1 MIVDFLLND
10 FIVDAGG
17 SETVDVIAICLV
29 EDWRTAFVVADLVA
43 SLVGISKVAAVV
55 TKVVITVGDV
65 LVYSVPECV
74 AVFDDCL
81 TELLFVDVN
90 GSFVTV
96 EFEEI
101 DITLFFVEYVAE
113 PVDGCFMTLVVL
125 TVDVL

>member
-1 MIVDFLLND
+1 M
-10 FIVDAGG
+10 
-17 SETVDVIAICLV
+17 
-29 EDWRTAFVVADLVA
+29 
-43 SLVGISKVAAVV
+43 SKVAAVV
-55 TKVVITVGDV
+55 NKVVITVGDV
-65 LVYSVPECV
+65 LVDSVPEYV

-125 TVDVL
+125 TVDVLGLYIGDTDVWVDVGRPLAVVA

>member
-1 MIVDFLLND
+1 VIVDFLLDD

-29 EDWRTAFVVADLVA
+29 ENWRTALVVADLVA
-43 SLVGISKVAAVV
+43 SLVGMSKVAAVV
-55 TKVVITVGDV
+55 NKVVITVGDV

-101 DITLFFVEYVAE
+101 DIILFFVEYVAE